1 MDEEMERFTVM
12 EEDNRV
18 TRESQCHSCNNS
30 EGGRKCRAL
39 GIKPPEYYLSSQ
51 GVKCPRY
58 KK

>member
-1 MDEEMERFTVM
+1 MNEEMERFTVGG
-12 EEDNRV
+12 EDNRV
-18 TRESQCHSCNNS
+18 TSESQCHSCNNS